1 MNEKENKMIKKLY
14 RSERDRKIAGVC
26 GGIGEYFDVDSSLLR
41 LLWLI
46 LVLLGGVG
54 VVAYIIAMII
64 IPKNPNDSYETSEV
78 KKEEETVKQRSGNN
92 AHIFWGI
99 LFILLGVFFGM
110 KQIWYFDRVFDEIR
124 YFMKDFFIPAV
135 LVVLGIYIII
145 QNDKKNRKPEE

>member
-1 MNEKENKMIKKLY
+1 MKKLY

-64 IPKNPNDSYETSEV
+64 IPRNPNDSIETAEV
-78 KKEEETVKQRSGNN
+78 KKEEETVKPRSGNN
-92 AHIFWGI
+92 ARIFWGI
-99 LFILLGVFFGM
+99 LLILLGVFFGM

-124 YFMKDFFIPAV
+124 YFMKDFFIPAA
-135 LVVLGIYIII
+135 LVVIGIYIIV
-145 QNDKKNRKPEE
+145 QNDKKNRKPGE